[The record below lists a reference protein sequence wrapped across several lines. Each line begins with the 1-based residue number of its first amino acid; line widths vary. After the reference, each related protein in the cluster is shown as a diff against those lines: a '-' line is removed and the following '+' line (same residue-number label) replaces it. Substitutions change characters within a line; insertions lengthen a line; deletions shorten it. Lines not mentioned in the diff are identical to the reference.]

1 MGNSG
6 IQQDPLATPGPASVV
21 GRPAL
26 LAIDWGTSRLRGA
39 LLGAGGTVLAERSL
53 PRGLLQVPAGTWPA
67 VFVEGFGDWLR
78 AWPHLPGLMA
88 GMVGSRQGWVEA
100 PYCDCPASVADLAAR
115 LTWVSSPVAPPVA
128 PPVTPPTAGQ
138 IAEPIA
144 GPTGVREPGERS
156 ARPLA
161 IVPGLAWHGEG
172 PPDLMRGEET
182 QVFGALQ
189 LLAPS
194 LGPADRADALLL
206 LPGTHSKWVQVR
218 QGRVVGFRSHM
229 TGESYALFRRY
240 SILARGLP
248 ALDESVDEPFIASAF
263 DDGAARA
270 QQPGGLLHHLFGV
283 RSLGLFDRAAPAD
296 LASYLSG
303 LVIGEELRA
312 QGVAAGSSVIVVGSE
327 ALTLR
332 YARALGSMGVPVHSV
347 GAEASWRG
355 LWALAS
361 AATMTR

>member
-1 MGNSG
+1 MGDGHTQTN
-6 IQQDPLATPGPASVV
+6 PHPMPGPAALA

-26 LAIDWGTSRLRGA
+26 LAIDWGTSSLRGA
-39 LLGAGGTVLAERSL
+39 LLGGDGQVLAERSL
-53 PRGLLQVPAGTWPA
+53 PRGLLQVPAGTWPT
-67 VFVEGFGDWLR
+67 VFGESFADWLQ
-78 AWPHLPGLMA
+78 AWPELPGLMA

-100 PYCDCPASVADLAAR
+100 PYCDCPADLADVAR
-115 LTWVSSPVAPPVA
+115 QLAWLPAQATAPLARPLV
-128 PPVTPPTAGQ
+128 
-138 IAEPIA
+138 
-144 GPTGVREPGERS
+144 
-156 ARPLA
+156 RPLA

-172 PPDLMRGEET
+172 PPDVMRGEET

-194 LGPADRADALLL
+194 LGPADCTDALLL

-229 TGESYALFRRY
+229 TGEAFALFRRY

-248 ALDESVDEPFIASAF
+248 ALDEAADEPFIASAF
-263 DDGAARA
+263 DDGVARA

-283 RSLGLFDRAAPAD
+283 RSLGLFERAAPAD

-312 QGVAAGSSVIVVGSE
+312 QGMTAGSSVVIVGSQ

-332 YARALGSMGVPVHSV
+332 YARALGSMGVPVHRI